1 MVAYNIDEVTDFDSL
16 TCVAHAM
23 AVEKGWW
30 EGERS
35 AVECWVNFHAEL
47 SEAWEEYRCGR
58 MATWYAAD
66 AASVLRSG
74 GVPKPEGFWVEIAD
88 LMIRLADYFGSKR
101 FDVNAMTDIDY
112 EDTRWHEIPAVLF
125 LIHWEVSAQDFLD
138 ASDACEKF
146 AAAHGVD
153 LYGVIREKLRYNAT
167 RPHRHG
173 GKRA

>member
-1 MVAYNIDEVTDFDSL
+1 MAYKIDEVVDFDSL

-23 AVEKGWW
+23 AVDKGWW
-30 EGERS
+30 EGNRS
-35 AVECWVNFHAEL
+35 WAECWVNFHAEL

-58 MATWYAAD
+58 MATWYASD

-88 LMIRLADYFGSKR
+88 LMIRVADYVGFNR
-101 FDVNAMTDIDY
+101 FDINGWSVKEARESWHNIPEIFAQLHHMIAH
-112 EDTRWHEIPAVLF
+112 EDFIPTCNM
-125 LIHWEVSAQDFLD
+125 
-138 ASDACEKF
+138 CERF
-146 AAAHGVD
+146 AAAHNVD
-153 LYGVIREKLRYNAT
+153 LWSVIREKLRYNAT

>member
-1 MVAYNIDEVTDFDSL
+1 MAYKINEVTDFDSL

-23 AVEKGWW
+23 AVDKGWW

-74 GVPKPEGFWVEIAD
+74 GVPKPEGFWVEIGD
-88 LMIRLADYFGSKR
+88 LLIRIADYVGSRR
-101 FDVNAMTDIDY
+101 FPVECFSGVDLSGVDWFSIPSFVECIHVDIASK
-112 EDTRWHEIPAVLF
+112 E
-125 LIHWEVSAQDFLD
+125 FLD
-138 ASDACEKF
+138 AVEKCEHF
-146 AAAHGVD
+146 AAAHKVD
-153 LYGVIREKLRYNAT
+153 LYAIIREKLRYNAT

>member
-1 MVAYNIDEVTDFDSL
+1 MVAYKIDEVVDFDSL

-23 AVEKGWW
+23 AVDKGWW

-58 MATWYAAD
+58 MATWYAD
-66 AASVLRSG
+66 SASVLRSG

-88 LMIRLADYFGSKR
+88 LMIRLADYFGAKKYERSWDQLEVDCFYWDCVPQVVDELHDLISSNE
-101 FDVNAMTDIDY
+101 FDGVVESIEA
-112 EDTRWHEIPAVLF
+112 
-125 LIHWEVSAQDFLD
+125 
-138 ASDACEKF
+138 F
-146 AAAHGVD
+146 AGFHKVD
-153 LYGVIREKLRYNAT
+153 LWSIIREKLRYNAT

-173 GKRA
+173 GKKA

>member
-1 MVAYNIDEVTDFDSL
+1 MAYKIDEVVDFDSL

-23 AVEKGWW
+23 AVDKGWW

-58 MATWYAAD
+58 MATWYASD
-66 AASVLRSG
+66 AANVLRSG

-88 LMIRLADYFGSKR
+88 LMIRIADYVGSRR
-101 FDVNAMTDIDY
+101 FRVMGGYFLGTEKDL
-112 EDTRWHEIPAVLF
+112 ESIPAVVSGLHHEIGACGF
-125 LIHWEVSAQDFLD
+125 LTAVDT
-138 ASDACEKF
+138 CEHF
-146 AAAHGVD
+146 AAAHKID
-153 LYGVIREKLRYNAT
+153 LWSIIREKLRYNAT

>member
-1 MVAYNIDEVTDFDSL
+1 MAYNIDEVTDFDSL

-58 MATWYAAD
+58 MATWYAD
-66 AASVLRSG
+66 SASVLRSG

-88 LMIRLADYFGSKR
+88 LMIRIADYVGSRR
-101 FDVNAMTDIDY
+101 FDEQAVSVMGC
-112 EDTRWHEIPAVLF
+112 EGVRWGDIPAAVAAIHS
-125 LIHWEVSAQDFLD
+125 LIAGLGFLD
-138 ASDACEKF
+138 VVEVCERF
-146 AAAHGVD
+146 AAAHKVD
-153 LYGVIREKLRYNAT
+153 LWSIIREKLRYNAT

>member
-1 MVAYNIDEVTDFDSL
+1 MTSEDIAKVTDWQSL
-16 TCVAHAM
+16 VRVAHAM
-23 AVEKGWW
+23 AVNKGWW

-74 GVPKPEGFWVEIAD
+74 GVPKPEGFWVEIGD
-88 LMIRLADYFGSKR
+88 LLIRIADYAGSRR
-101 FDVNAMTDIDY
+101 FDVIGPCGLDVFI
-112 EDTRWHEIPAVLF
+112 EQWESIPKVVASLHCW
-125 LIHWEVSAQDFLD
+125 LAGDRFLD
-138 ASDACEKF
+138 VVDMCGMF
-146 AAAHGVD
+146 AEFHKVD
-153 LYGVIREKLRYNAT
+153 LWSIIREKLRYNAT

>member
-1 MVAYNIDEVTDFDSL
+1 MAYNIDEVTDFDSL

-23 AVEKGWW
+23 AVNKGWW

-74 GVPKPEGFWVEIAD
+74 GVPKPEGFWVEVADLLIRIAD
-88 LMIRLADYFGSKR
+88 YVGSRQFNVSCLSEVDYDDAKWS
-101 FDVNAMTDIDY
+101 
-112 EDTRWHEIPAVLF
+112 EIPSVIFLLHWHISAVELR
-125 LIHWEVSAQDFLD
+125 VVV
-138 ASDACEKF
+138 DACEKF
-146 AAAHGVD
+146 AAAHKVD
-153 LYGVIREKLRYNAT
+153 LWSIIREKLCYNAT

>member
-1 MVAYNIDEVTDFDSL
+1 MAYKIDEVWDFDSL

-23 AVEKGWW
+23 AVDKGWW

-58 MATWYAAD
+58 MATWYASD

-74 GVPKPEGFWVEIAD
+74 GVPKPEGFWVEIGD
-88 LMIRLADYFGSKR
+88 LLIRIADYFGAKKFEYLCPCDSEADSVDWSSVPWAVMVLHGLTTYEECDELITTVEAFAR
-101 FDVNAMTDIDY
+101 FHKI
-112 EDTRWHEIPAVLF
+112 
-125 LIHWEVSAQDFLD
+125 
-138 ASDACEKF
+138 
-146 AAAHGVD
+146 D
-153 LYGVIREKLRYNAT
+153 LYAIIREKLRYNAT
-167 RPHRHG
+167 RPHQHG

>member
-1 MVAYNIDEVTDFDSL
+1 MAYNIDEVVDFDSL

-66 AASVLRSG
+66 AATVLRSG
-74 GVPKPEGFWVEIAD
+74 GAPKPEGFWVEIGD
-88 LMIRLADYFGSKR
+88 VMIRLADYFGSKR
-101 FDVNAMTDIDY
+101 FDINALSYFDY
-112 EDTRWHEIPAVLF
+112 EGTRWHDIPVVMHYLHSQIAL
-125 LIHWEVSAQDFLD
+125 DGFLD
-138 ASDACEKF
+138 VSDICEHF
-146 AAAHGVD
+146 AAAHNVD
-153 LYGVIREKLRYNAT
+153 LYAIIREKLRYNAT

>member
-1 MVAYNIDEVTDFDSL
+1 MAYNIDEVTDFDSL

-23 AVEKGWW
+23 AVNKGWW

-101 FDVNAMTDIDY
+101 FDVEALSDFDY
-112 EDTRWHEIPAVLF
+112 QGANWNDIPAV
-125 LIHWEVSAQDFLD
+125 IHCLHSEIALDDCLD
-138 ASDACEKF
+138 ASDTCEHF
-146 AAAHGVD
+146 AAAHKID
-153 LYGVIREKLRYNAT
+153 LYGIIREKLRYNAT

>member
-1 MVAYNIDEVTDFDSL
+1 MAYKIDEVVDFDSL

-23 AVEKGWW
+23 AVDKGWW

-47 SEAWEEYRCGR
+47 SEALEEYRCGR

-74 GVPKPEGFWVEIAD
+74 GVPKPEGFWVEIGD
-88 LMIRLADYFGSKR
+88 LLIRIADYVGSRR
-101 FDVNAMTDIDY
+101 FNVASPCKLDVFYEQWEAIPMVVASLHFELAMNY
-112 EDTRWHEIPAVLF
+112 F
-125 LIHWEVSAQDFLD
+125 LNVVDM
-138 ASDACEKF
+138 CCMF
-146 AAAHGVD
+146 AEFHKVD
-153 LYGVIREKLRYNAT
+153 LWSIIREKLRYNAT

>member
-16 TCVAHAM
+16 SCVAHAM
-23 AVEKGWW
+23 AVNKGWW

-58 MATWYAAD
+58 MATWYASD

-88 LMIRLADYFGSKR
+88 LMIRIADYVGSRKAGVR
-101 FDVNAMTDIDY
+101 PCGKVDYTTAKFESVSAMTWGLHLMIAEQEFLGAADI
-112 EDTRWHEIPAVLF
+112 
-125 LIHWEVSAQDFLD
+125 
-138 ASDACEKF
+138 CEHF
-146 AAAHGVD
+146 AFAHNID
-153 LYGVIREKLRYNAT
+153 LWSIIREKLRYNAT

>member
-1 MVAYNIDEVTDFDSL
+1 MAYNIDEVTDFDSL

-30 EGERS
+30 EGERL

-74 GVPKPEGFWVEIAD
+74 GIPKPEGFWVEIAD
-88 LMIRLADYFGSKR
+88 LMIRIADYVGSRR
-101 FDVNAMTDIDY
+101 FEILGVSITEFEGA
-112 EDTRWHEIPAVLF
+112 RWSNTPAVIATIHS
-125 LIHWEVSAQDFLD
+125 LIARWDFMDVVETCQRFASAHD
-138 ASDACEKF
+138 
-146 AAAHGVD
+146 VD
-153 LYGVIREKLRYNAT
+153 LWSVIREKLRYNAT

-173 GKRA
+173 GKNA

>member
-1 MVAYNIDEVTDFDSL
+1 MAYNIDEVTDFDSL

-23 AVEKGWW
+23 AIEKGWW

-58 MATWYAAD
+58 MATWYAD
-66 AASVLRSG
+66 SASVLRSG
-74 GVPKPEGFWVEIAD
+74 GVAKPEGFWVEIAD
-88 LMIRLADYFGSKR
+88 LMIRIADYFGAKR
-101 FDVNAMTDIDY
+101 FDVEALSGIEYQGANWND
-112 EDTRWHEIPAVLF
+112 IPAVMYYLHSEMAF
-125 LIHWEVSAQDFLD
+125 HGFLD
-138 ASDACEKF
+138 ATEICEKF